1 MSVWP
6 GVIPGGSRPVNRRA
20 LMPSPQTR
28 RLGLLAAILIVIAA
42 GIGVRLLPL
51 GLPREVVKYAGS
63 VLWGAM
69 VYGLV
74 ALVRPTAATGRLAA
88 VALALAVL
96 VELFRLV
103 HTPELDAFRRT
114 LAGQLLLGRIFSV
127 WNLVA
132 YAVGIG
138 LAAGLDAG
146 TRRR

>member
-1 MSVWP
+1 
-6 GVIPGGSRPVNRRA
+6 
-20 LMPSPQTR
+20 MPSPQTR

-127 WNLVA
+127 WNVVA
-132 YAVGIG
+132 YAIGIG

>member
-1 MSVWP
+1 
-6 GVIPGGSRPVNRRA
+6 
-20 LMPSPQTR
+20 MPSPQTR

-42 GIGVRLLPL
+42 GIGVRLLPI

-127 WNLVA
+127 WNVVA

>member
-1 MSVWP
+1 
-6 GVIPGGSRPVNRRA
+6 
-20 LMPSPQTR
+20 MPSPQTR

-127 WNLVA
+127 WNVVA